1 MSLLTFY
8 INPLKICI
16 FSKTTCSYCDKAKEL
31 LNNYNIEPQ
40 IIEINKSVQSQFIC
54 NELKKLTHQTT
65 VPNIFLFGLHIGGYN
80 ELKELHNN
88 NKLKQIIKEK
98 TETKYLCEFCGN
110 TYYDK
115 KSTCN
120 CITRPFDDWGK
131 SI

>member
-31 LNNYNIEPQ
+31 LNTYNIKPQ
-40 IIEINKSVQSQFIC
+40 IIEINKSEQSHFIG
-54 NELKKLTHQTT
+54 NELKNLTNQKT

-88 NKLKQIIKEK
+88 NKLKQIINDK
-98 TETKYLCEFCGN
+98 TEEKYMCEFCGIVSN
-110 TYYDK
+110 NK
-115 KSTCN
+115 KKICN
-120 CITRPFDDWGK
+120 CFPRQFDDWGTPL
-131 SI
+131 

>member
-31 LNNYNIEPQ
+31 LNTYNIEPQ
-40 IIEINKSVQSQFIC
+40 IIEINKSSQSHFIG
-54 NELKKLTHQTT
+54 NELKKLTNQTT
-65 VPNIFLFGLHIGGYN
+65 VPNIFVFGLHIGGYN

-98 TETKYLCEFCGN
+98 TEEKCMCEFCGIIFN
-110 TYYDK
+110 NK
-115 KSTCN
+115 KPICN
-120 CITRPFDDWGK
+120 CIVRPFDDWGTPL
-131 SI
+131 